1 MGVTIEEYRAR
12 IGVHNNVRIE
22 QDSTRLEV
30 YINFYNTMLMLLFQ
44 LIITIII
51 LIIFIQIFYLCV
63 LCLPLKRLS
72 QPYKSFSQVVLS
84 FTQSHA
90 VTFMYH
96 CCYLSL
102 SFTYT

>member
-1 MGVTIEEYRAR
+1 MGVTIEQYRAR

-30 YINFYNTMLMLLFQ
+30 CINFCNTMLMLLFQ
-44 LIITIII
+44 LIITIIM

-72 QPYKSFSQVVLS
+72 QVVLP
-84 FTQSHA
+84 FTQMS
-90 VTFMYH
+90 
-96 CCYLSL
+96 CCNIYVPLL
-102 SFTYT
+102 LLININPA